1 MKVEFYKTSVCPRCI
16 LAVRELHKVLQD
28 KPDIELETIEIGTN
42 VYRAWKEG
50 IRLFPALK
58 IGDDILS
65 GVLLSQEK
73 IAQFLEQH
81 R

>member
-1 MKVEFYKTSVCPRCI
+1 M
-16 LAVRELHKVLQD
+16 LAVGELKKVLQD
-28 KPDIELETIEIGTN
+28 HPEAELETIEIGSN
-42 VYRAWKEG
+42 LGRSWKAG

-65 GVLLSQEK
+65 GVLLSKEK
-73 IAQFLEQH
+73 IRTFIEKH